1 VGCLGIC
8 FAEPL
13 VYIVK
18 NGNPTICYKNLKQED
33 VSRLVY
39 NYFIEDD
46 PCLDLAIGTLEK
58 KEDVIPYIPELERF
72 EKEERIILRYA
83 GTIDPEELRDY
94 IAIGG
99 YEALDKAFNV
109 SKEEIIK
116 EVQRSGLRGLGGAG
130 FSAGTKWEECF
141 KAKGHPKYIVCNG
154 DEGDPGAF
162 MDRVILESSPHQV
175 IEGMVIAGYVLEA
188 NQGYIYIRSEYP
200 LAIERFNMAL
210 IQARNFNLL
219 GKNILGKRFD
229 FDIKVFPGGGA
240 FVCGESTALMYS
252 IEGKRPM
259 PRVRPPH
266 SVEEGLFKKPTLLN
280 NVKTF
285 SCIPPILLKG
295 GKWFSKIGTLHSKGT
310 TVFALAGKIR
320 DAGLAEVRMGTTL
333 REVIYQIGGGIKENK
348 KLKAIQVGGPSGGCI
363 PAQFVD
369 TPVDFDSLKFLGSM
383 MGSGGMIVLD
393 EDTCMVDLARYFLAF
408 TQNESC
414 GKCTFCRIGTKHLLL
429 LLEDIV
435 KGEGT
440 PDHLQLLKELSED
453 VVEGSLCGLGNTAP
467 NPVLTTLRYFGDEY
481 AAHVI
486 EKMKE
491 ALGKPRT
498 DRYSASR
505 GIPGLRKAQAA
516 YYERR
521 FGVKLNPDTQIIS
534 TLGSK
539 EGFANLAQAITA
551 PGDVIISP
559 NPSYPIHAFGFI
571 MAGGVNRERI
581 LIPLRVVDHPD
592 ARRLIEDHATAGT
605 AWHEIIPDPT
615 VADAILDR
623 LIHNAHRLIL
633 KGDSMRKLAAEQ
645 SGLDANQPA

>member
-1 VGCLGIC
+1 MDFLQIKEEAKQFHRDRLNSGVPKIFIGCATCGISVGALEVVEAFKNELKKHEIQGELIKVGCLGIC

-13 VYIVK
+13 VYIMK
-18 NGNPTICYKNLKQED
+18 NGNPTICYKNLKPED
-33 VSRLVY
+33 VSRIVY

-46 PCLDLAIGTLEK
+46 PCLDLAIGTLEI
-58 KEDVIPYIPELERF
+58 KEGDIPYIPELERF

-83 GTIDPEELRDY
+83 GTIDPEEIRDY
-94 IAIGG
+94 IAMGG
-99 YEALDKAFNV
+99 YEALDKAFTM

-116 EVQRSGLRGLGGAG
+116 EVQQSGLRGLGGAG
-130 FSAGTKWEECF
+130 FPTGTKWEECF
-141 KAKGHPKYIVCNG
+141 RAKDHPKYVICNG

-200 LAIERFNMAL
+200 LAIERFNTAL
-210 IQARNFNLL
+210 TQARDFNLL

-285 SCIPPILLKG
+285 SCISPILLKG
-295 GKWFSKIGTLHSKGT
+295 GKWFSKIGTMNSKGT
-310 TVFALAGKIR
+310 TVFALAGKIK
-320 DAGLAEVRMGTTL
+320 DAGLAEVRMGMTL
-333 REVIYQIGGGIKENK
+333 GEVIYQIGGGIKENK

-363 PAQFVD
+363 PAEFVD

-383 MGSGGMIVLD
+383 MGSGGMIAVD

-440 PDHLQLLKELSED
+440 LDHLQLLKELSES

-467 NPVLTTLRYFGDEY
+467 NPILTTLRYFGDEY
-481 AAHVI
+481 TAHVI
-486 EKMKE
+486 EKRCP
-491 ALGKPRT
+491 ALFCR
-498 DRYSASR
+498 DLIS
-505 GIPGLRKAQAA
+505 
-516 YYERR
+516 YY
-521 FGVKLNPDTQIIS
+521 
-534 TLGSK
+534 
-539 EGFANLAQAITA
+539 
-551 PGDVIISP
+551 
-559 NPSYPIHAFGFI
+559 
-571 MAGGVNRERI
+571 I
-581 LIPLRVVDHPD
+581 LPEKCQRSCDHC
-592 ARRLIEDHATAGT
+592 
-605 AWHEIIPDPT
+605 
-615 VADAILDR
+615 
-623 LIHNAHRLIL
+623 IL
-633 KGDSMRKLAAEQ
+633 KCPSESIKPNEKNIKVIDQTKCLKCGICLEVCPKEYHAVIKVSPKM
-645 SGLDANQPA
+645 S

>member
-1 VGCLGIC
+1 MDFLQIQEEAKQYQREKLNSKVPKIFIGCATCGISVGALEVVEAFKNELKKHEIQGELIKVGCLGIC

-13 VYIVK
+13 VYIMK
-18 NGNPTICYKNLKQED
+18 NGNPTICYKNLKPED
-33 VSRLVY
+33 VSRIVY

-46 PCLDLAIGTLEK
+46 PCLDLAIGTLEI
-58 KEDVIPYIPELERF
+58 KEGDIPYIPELERF

-83 GTIDPEELRDY
+83 GTIDPEEIRDY
-94 IAIGG
+94 IAMGG
-99 YEALDKAFNV
+99 YEALDKAFTM

-116 EVQRSGLRGLGGAG
+116 EVQQSGLRGLGGAG
-130 FSAGTKWEECF
+130 FPTGTKWEECF
-141 KAKGHPKYIVCNG
+141 RAKDHPKYVICNG

-200 LAIERFNMAL
+200 LAIERFNTAL
-210 IQARNFNLL
+210 TQARDFNLL

-295 GKWFSKIGTLHSKGT
+295 GKWFSKIGTMNSKGT
-310 TVFALAGKIR
+310 TVFALAGKIK
-320 DAGLAEVRMGTTL
+320 DSGLAEVRMGTTL
-333 REVIYQIGGGIKENK
+333 GEVIYQIGGGIKENK

-363 PAQFVD
+363 PAEFVD

-383 MGSGGMIVLD
+383 MGSGGMIAVD

-440 PDHLQLLKELSED
+440 LDHLQLLKELSES

-467 NPVLTTLRYFGDEY
+467 NPILTTLRYFGDEY
-481 AAHVI
+481 TAHVI
-486 EKMKE
+486 EKRCP
-491 ALGKPRT
+491 ALFCR
-498 DRYSASR
+498 DLIS
-505 GIPGLRKAQAA
+505 
-516 YYERR
+516 YY
-521 FGVKLNPDTQIIS
+521 
-534 TLGSK
+534 
-539 EGFANLAQAITA
+539 
-551 PGDVIISP
+551 
-559 NPSYPIHAFGFI
+559 
-571 MAGGVNRERI
+571 I
-581 LIPLRVVDHPD
+581 LPEKCQRSCDHC
-592 ARRLIEDHATAGT
+592 
-605 AWHEIIPDPT
+605 
-615 VADAILDR
+615 
-623 LIHNAHRLIL
+623 IL
-633 KGDSMRKLAAEQ
+633 KCPSESIKPNEKNIKVIDQTKCLKCGICLEVCPKEYHAVIKVSPKM
-645 SGLDANQPA
+645 S

>member
-1 VGCLGIC
+1 MNYPEIKEEAKRYHREKLNDGVLKIFVGCATCGISVGALEVAEAFKNELKKHEIQGELIKVGCLGIC

-13 VYIVK
+13 VYIMK
-18 NGNPTICYKNLKQED
+18 NGNPTICYKNLKPED
-33 VSRLVY
+33 VSRIVY

-46 PCLDLAIGTLEK
+46 PCLDLAIGTLEI
-58 KEDVIPYIPELERF
+58 KEGDIPYIPELERF

-83 GTIDPEELRDY
+83 GTIDPEEIRDY
-94 IAIGG
+94 IAMGG
-99 YEALDKAFNV
+99 YEALDKAFTM

-116 EVQRSGLRGLGGAG
+116 EVQQSGLRGLGGAG
-130 FSAGTKWEECF
+130 FPTGTKWEECF
-141 KAKGHPKYIVCNG
+141 RAKDHPKYVICNG

-200 LAIERFNMAL
+200 LAIERFNTAL
-210 IQARNFNLL
+210 TQARDFNLL

-285 SCIPPILLKG
+285 SCISPILLKG
-295 GKWFSKIGTLHSKGT
+295 GKWFSKIGTMNSKGT
-310 TVFALAGKIR
+310 TVFALAGKIK
-320 DAGLAEVRMGTTL
+320 DSGLAEVRMGMTL
-333 REVIYQIGGGIKENK
+333 GEVIYQIGGGIKENK

-363 PAQFVD
+363 PAEFVD

-383 MGSGGMIVLD
+383 MGSGGMIAMD

-440 PDHLQLLKELSED
+440 LDHLQLLKELSES

-467 NPVLTTLRYFGDEY
+467 NPILTTLRYFGDEY
-481 AAHVI
+481 TAHVI
-486 EKMKE
+486 EKRCP
-491 ALGKPRT
+491 ALFCR
-498 DRYSASR
+498 DLIS
-505 GIPGLRKAQAA
+505 
-516 YYERR
+516 YY
-521 FGVKLNPDTQIIS
+521 
-534 TLGSK
+534 
-539 EGFANLAQAITA
+539 
-551 PGDVIISP
+551 
-559 NPSYPIHAFGFI
+559 
-571 MAGGVNRERI
+571 I
-581 LIPLRVVDHPD
+581 LPEKCQRSCDHC
-592 ARRLIEDHATAGT
+592 
-605 AWHEIIPDPT
+605 
-615 VADAILDR
+615 
-623 LIHNAHRLIL
+623 IL
-633 KGDSMRKLAAEQ
+633 KCPSESIKPNEKNIKVIDQTKCLKCGICLEVCPKEYHAVIKVSPKM
-645 SGLDANQPA
+645 S

>member
-1 VGCLGIC
+1 MNYPEIKEEAKRYHREKLNDGVLKIFVGCATCGISVGALEVAEAFKNELKKHEIQGELIKVGCLGIC

-13 VYIVK
+13 VYIMK
-18 NGNPTICYKNLKQED
+18 NGNPTICYKNLKPED
-33 VSRLVY
+33 VSRIVY

-46 PCLDLAIGTLEK
+46 PCLDLAIGTLEI
-58 KEDVIPYIPELERF
+58 KEGDIPYIPELERF

-83 GTIDPEELRDY
+83 GTIDPEEIRDY
-94 IAIGG
+94 IAMGG
-99 YEALDKAFNV
+99 YEALDKAFTM

-116 EVQRSGLRGLGGAG
+116 EVQQSGLRGLGGAG
-130 FSAGTKWEECF
+130 FPTGTKWEECF
-141 KAKGHPKYIVCNG
+141 RAKDHPKYVICNG

-200 LAIERFNMAL
+200 LAIERFNTAL
-210 IQARNFNLL
+210 TQARDFNLL

-295 GKWFSKIGTLHSKGT
+295 GKWFSKIGTMNSKGT
-310 TVFALAGKIR
+310 TVFALAGKIK
-320 DAGLAEVRMGTTL
+320 DAGLAEVRMGMTL
-333 REVIYQIGGGIKENK
+333 GEVIYQIGGGIKENK

-363 PAQFVD
+363 PAEFVD

-383 MGSGGMIVLD
+383 MGSGGMIAVD

-440 PDHLQLLKELSED
+440 LDHLQLLKELSES

-467 NPVLTTLRYFGDEY
+467 NPILTTLRYFGDEY
-481 AAHVI
+481 TAHVI
-486 EKMKE
+486 EKRCP
-491 ALGKPRT
+491 ALFCR
-498 DRYSASR
+498 DLIS
-505 GIPGLRKAQAA
+505 
-516 YYERR
+516 YY
-521 FGVKLNPDTQIIS
+521 
-534 TLGSK
+534 
-539 EGFANLAQAITA
+539 
-551 PGDVIISP
+551 
-559 NPSYPIHAFGFI
+559 
-571 MAGGVNRERI
+571 I
-581 LIPLRVVDHPD
+581 LPEKCQRSCDHC
-592 ARRLIEDHATAGT
+592 
-605 AWHEIIPDPT
+605 
-615 VADAILDR
+615 
-623 LIHNAHRLIL
+623 IL
-633 KGDSMRKLAAEQ
+633 KCPSESIKPNEKNIKVIDQTKCLKCGICLEVCPKEYHAVIKVSPKM
-645 SGLDANQPA
+645 S

>member
-1 VGCLGIC
+1 MNYPEIKEEAKRYHREKLNDGVLKIFVGCATCGISVGALEVAEAFKNELKKHEIQGELIKVGCLGIC

-13 VYIVK
+13 VYIMK
-18 NGNPTICYKNLKQED
+18 NGNPTICYKNLKPED
-33 VSRLVY
+33 VSRIVY

-46 PCLDLAIGTLEK
+46 PCLDLAIGTLEI
-58 KEDVIPYIPELERF
+58 KEGDIPYIPELERF

-83 GTIDPEELRDY
+83 GTIDPEEIRDY
-94 IAIGG
+94 IAMGG
-99 YEALDKAFNV
+99 YEALDKAFTM

-116 EVQRSGLRGLGGAG
+116 EVQQSGLRGLGGAG
-130 FSAGTKWEECF
+130 FPTGTKWEECF
-141 KAKGHPKYIVCNG
+141 RAKDHPKYVICNG

-200 LAIERFNMAL
+200 LAIERFNTAL
-210 IQARNFNLL
+210 TQARDFNLL

-285 SCIPPILLKG
+285 SCISPILLKG
-295 GKWFSKIGTLHSKGT
+295 GKWFSKIGTMNSKGT
-310 TVFALAGKIR
+310 TVFALAGKIK
-320 DAGLAEVRMGTTL
+320 DSGLAEVRMGTTL
-333 REVIYQIGGGIKENK
+333 GEVIYQIGGGIKENK

-363 PAQFVD
+363 PAEFVD

-383 MGSGGMIVLD
+383 MGSGGMIAVD

-440 PDHLQLLKELSED
+440 LDHLQLLKELSES

-467 NPVLTTLRYFGDEY
+467 NPILTTLRYFGDEY
-481 AAHVI
+481 TAHVI
-486 EKMKE
+486 EKRCP
-491 ALGKPRT
+491 ALFCR
-498 DRYSASR
+498 DLIS
-505 GIPGLRKAQAA
+505 
-516 YYERR
+516 YY
-521 FGVKLNPDTQIIS
+521 
-534 TLGSK
+534 
-539 EGFANLAQAITA
+539 
-551 PGDVIISP
+551 
-559 NPSYPIHAFGFI
+559 
-571 MAGGVNRERI
+571 I
-581 LIPLRVVDHPD
+581 LPEKCQRSCDHC
-592 ARRLIEDHATAGT
+592 
-605 AWHEIIPDPT
+605 
-615 VADAILDR
+615 
-623 LIHNAHRLIL
+623 IL
-633 KGDSMRKLAAEQ
+633 KCPSESIKPNEKNIKVIDQTKCLKCGICLEVCPKEYHAVIKVSPKM
-645 SGLDANQPA
+645 S

>member
-1 VGCLGIC
+1 MIFSQIKEEAKQYQSEKLNSKVPKIFIGCATCGISVGALEVVEAFKNELKKHEIQGELIKVGCLGIC

-13 VYIVK
+13 VYIMK
-18 NGNPTICYKNLKQED
+18 NGNPTICYKNLKPED
-33 VSRLVY
+33 VSRIVY

-46 PCLDLAIGTLEK
+46 PCLDLAIGTLEI
-58 KEDVIPYIPELERF
+58 KEGDISYIPELERF

-83 GTIDPEELRDY
+83 GTIDPEEIRDY
-94 IAIGG
+94 IAMGG
-99 YEALDKAFNV
+99 YEALDKAFTM

-116 EVQRSGLRGLGGAG
+116 EVQQSGLRGLGGAG
-130 FSAGTKWEECF
+130 FPTGTKWEECF
-141 KAKGHPKYIVCNG
+141 RAKDHPKYVICNG

-200 LAIERFNMAL
+200 LAIERFNTAL
-210 IQARNFNLL
+210 TQARDFNLL

-295 GKWFSKIGTLHSKGT
+295 GKWFSKIGTMHSKGT

-348 KLKAIQVGGPSGGCI
+348 RLKAIQVGGPSGGCI

-383 MGSGGMIVLD
+383 MGSGGMIALD

-440 PDHLQLLKELSED
+440 LDHLQLLKELSES

-467 NPVLTTLRYFGDEY
+467 NPILTTLRYFGDEY
-481 AAHVI
+481 TAHVI
-486 EKMKE
+486 EKRCP
-491 ALGKPRT
+491 ALFCR
-498 DRYSASR
+498 DLIS
-505 GIPGLRKAQAA
+505 
-516 YYERR
+516 YY
-521 FGVKLNPDTQIIS
+521 
-534 TLGSK
+534 
-539 EGFANLAQAITA
+539 
-551 PGDVIISP
+551 
-559 NPSYPIHAFGFI
+559 
-571 MAGGVNRERI
+571 I
-581 LIPLRVVDHPD
+581 LPEKCQRSCDHC
-592 ARRLIEDHATAGT
+592 
-605 AWHEIIPDPT
+605 
-615 VADAILDR
+615 
-623 LIHNAHRLIL
+623 IL
-633 KGDSMRKLAAEQ
+633 KCPSESIKPNEKNIKVIDQTKCLKCGICLEVCPKEYHAVIKVSPKM
-645 SGLDANQPA
+645 S